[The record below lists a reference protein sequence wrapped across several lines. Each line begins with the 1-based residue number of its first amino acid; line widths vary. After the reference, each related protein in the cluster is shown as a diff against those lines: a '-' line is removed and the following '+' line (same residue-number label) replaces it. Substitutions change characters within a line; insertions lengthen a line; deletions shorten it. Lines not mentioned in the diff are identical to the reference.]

1 MLDGWS
7 RSRRGTACK
16 ALVALIG
23 VTGCLAAV
31 AYAASAPNRAPGPP
45 SQGSGTVVVS
55 STGLLAPTAARAS
68 SGSSKRGP
76 RPARPRISA
85 HPPKST
91 LQNSAAFR
99 LSTKQ
104 PKVGFE
110 CKLDSGK
117 WRGCKPKLSF
127 TGLTLGTHKFYARAR
142 SGRRH
147 SATSTYTWTQA
158 QPVSFAI
165 AQQPGL
171 GALYPGAPAQ
181 SIPLLL
187 TNPNPESI
195 FVTALRAS
203 VSGEGPNCP
212 SAENLELLPAAIPAA
227 APIQV
232 PANGSVSLPAQGP
245 SPTISMR
252 DLPVSQDACQGTQFT
267 FALSGEAH
275 G

>member
-7 RSRRGTACK
+7 RSRRGTVCK

-31 AYAASAPNRAPGPP
+31 AYAASTPHRVAHPAGKRPTA
-45 SQGSGTVVVS
+45 
-55 STGLLAPTAARAS
+55 TGLSPARAS
-68 SGSSKRGP
+68 GSTAKHGA
-76 RPARPRISA
+76 RPAKPRIST
-85 HPPKST
+85 HTPKTT
-91 LQNSAAFR
+91 LQNNAAFR
-99 LSTKQ
+99 LTTKQ
-104 PKVGFE
+104 AKVSFE
-110 CKLDSGK
+110 CKLDDGK
-117 WRGCKPKLSF
+117 WRGCKPKLSYAD
-127 TGLTLGTHKFYARAR
+127 LTLGPHKFYARAR
-142 SGRRH
+142 GGRRH
-147 SATSTYTWTQA
+147 SATSTFTWTQA

-187 TNPNPESI
+187 TNPNPEPI

-203 VSGEGPNCP
+203 VSGDAASCP
-212 SAENLELLPAAIPAA
+212 SAANLELLAAAIPAA
-227 APIQV
+227 APIRV

-245 SPTISMR
+245 APTISML
-252 DLPVSQDACQGTQFT
+252 DLPVSQDACQGAQFS
-267 FALSGEAH
+267 FALAGEAH